1 MDAFIQDQYHFLWQA
16 NCSLKTNRT
25 DNPGGWN
32 IEGAQH
38 TDPLKQVAKTIS
50 SLAPLAYVSIWR
62 VGKERWKQIINSLL
76 WNDLIRCD
84 QKADCD
90 DQSDEASCQ
99 IVYFNPDQYLK
110 VSVFVISQISWSW
123 NILMHQDK
131 PPPPLEIGA
140 KVQILVNVDIK
151 RVLTISE
158 VMRNVICKRH
168 FWYLDREAYSAFWVE
183 TLPKAQR
190 TRELSSYHEF
200 TVHKSWSNYNFR
212 ISIKHWH
219 QNLKQTLVSRQILIK
234 PSFSQDSTS

>member
-1 MDAFIQDQYHFLWQA
+1 MLEAKFWNGWTKTFWIHLLWSMAITQVHGDG
-16 NCSLKTNRT
+16 CFHTGPIPLSLTGKLLIKNSE
-25 DNPGGWN
+25 GWN

-38 TDPLKQVAKTIS
+38 NDPLKQVAKTIS

-168 FWYLDREAYSAFWVE
+168 FWYLDKEAYSAFWVE

-212 ISIKHWH
+212 I
-219 QNLKQTLVSRQILIK
+219 
-234 PSFSQDSTS
+234 